1 MIKRDLQQVEAF
13 NATCVHRNFTEKLG
27 KYYLDDQ
34 DVAYLKEIVKVLE
47 PFEIVSRWMS
57 GQK

>member
-1 MIKRDLQQVEAF
+1 M
-13 NATCVHRNFTEKLG
+13 HRSFAEKLG